1 MLQGKPMPVLINAE
15 NMANESRRPAAVNR
29 RAMSLG
35 LLLSLL
41 LHAGLLQLFRPH
53 KTIDAGPATQAA
65 MTLLLLPA
73 APPRP
78 IPVPALPPAK
88 PVVVQHGSRP
98 EKSSLRA
105 NTITPPQLVPLREN
119 SISDTVA
126 TPRSQDKQPRV
137 DMDAALKTARQIATD
152 PASRRNGTAVS
163 QLQTHPLEARP
174 DSRLAQ
180 DIQRS
185 ARADCLDVGRPFGL
199 LAPLVSD
206 PN

>member
-1 MLQGKPMPVLINAE
+1 
-15 NMANESRRPAAVNR
+15 MANESRWPAAVNR

-41 LHAGLLQLFRPH
+41 LHVGLLQLFRPH
-53 KTIDAGPATQAA
+53 KTIDAAPAAQAA

-73 APPRP
+73 APPL
-78 IPVPALPPAK
+78 PVSVRALSPAK

-98 EKSSLRA
+98 DKSSLRA
-105 NTITPPQLVPLREN
+105 NTITPPLPAPPREN
-119 SISDTVA
+119 SISDMA
-126 TPRSQDKQPRV
+126 AIPQSQGKQPRV
-137 DMDAALKTARQIATD
+137 DLDAALKTARQIATD

-199 LAPLVSD
+199 LAPLVLAADAVLSKKD
-206 PN
+206 GGCKW

>member
-1 MLQGKPMPVLINAE
+1 
-15 NMANESRRPAAVNR
+15 MANQSRWPAAVSR

-35 LLLSLL
+35 LLLSLV
-41 LHAGLLQLFRPH
+41 LHAGLLQLFRLH

-73 APPRP
+73 MPPPP
-78 IPVPALPPAK
+78 IPVRTLSPAK

-98 EKSSLRA
+98 EKSSPRA
-105 NTITPPQLVPLREN
+105 NTITPPQLVSPREN
-119 SISDTVA
+119 SISDTA
-126 TPRSQDKQPRV
+126 AISPPPDRQPRV
-137 DMDAALKTARQIATD
+137 NLDAALKTARQIATD
-152 PASRRNGTAVS
+152 PASRRNGSAVS

-199 LAPLVSD
+199 LAPLVLAADAVLSKKD
-206 PN
+206 GGCKW